1 MSGEDDEVSEAE
13 SWAQTHWVITSHT
26 HTRAQRC
33 FYSQKGSCKRPETAS
48 GCKGFVKHITATQLQ
63 CFLNLHGD
71 NTLNA
76 AQEWPTALGSVWF
89 RGGSSMSKNRLQT
102 SNPVRLYSDASR
114 ALWAPR
120 TMQWNK
126 EAAKKHGAEVLH
138 RAHGELNLWIDA
150 CFIPIAPSR

>member
-13 SWAQTHWVITSHT
+13 SWAQTHSVITSHT

-76 AQEWPTALGSVWF
+76 AQE
-89 RGGSSMSKNRLQT
+89 
-102 SNPVRLYSDASR
+102 
-114 ALWAPR
+114 
-120 TMQWNK
+120 
-126 EAAKKHGAEVLH
+126 
-138 RAHGELNLWIDA
+138 
-150 CFIPIAPSR
+150 